1 VAAEPVE
8 MKEAKAPTSL
18 TNYITEA
25 YLVPLAAMGYRSVT
39 QIKNRTETFAETGIP
54 VSLSF
59 DSILFCITIF
69 NDTS

>member
-8 MKEAKAPTSL
+8 KKGAKAPTSL

-25 YLVPLAAMGYRSVT
+25 YLIPLAAMGFKTAT
-39 QIKNRTETFAETGIP
+39 QIKNRKETFAETGIP

-59 DSILFCITIF
+59 DSILFCISIF
-69 NDTS
+69 IDTS